1 MKQDFNDSVDSML
14 RDYARRVGARESSVR
29 ESRAPE
35 RLAFDHDNM
44 EHLDADEMAAFAEN
58 ALPTAARARTVAHL
72 ADCNECR
79 RFVVA
84 LTNAENIASESVQSL
99 PPQIVHTRLS
109 LREKLAA
116 FFASHVALRYA
127 VPAFAAVLFV
137 ALVAGVILNRRQPEA
152 NLVAS
157 KQESQTSDVARTD
170 STSSDMENAAN
181 SNASASSANPMA
193 DSAPVSNTA
202 TTSTTA
208 TTTMTTTTNIA
219 ASSRR
224 AANANVPNAKRE
236 SPTTSASQNNNS
248 LVNAPLVADLKP
260 QPTINDRQRFDDD
273 AARVTDRRPA
283 AAPPSASIAN
293 ANMRGNSAGVA
304 AEQNEQVAVTSSQDA
319 KVAKGSAGSSSNNDA
334 AQTSDSTSFSTEV
347 RAASRRRA
355 ASTPTAAK
363 KSLPANGR
371 AVNNADSSSAA
382 PPALRRINGRDFRRQ
397 GTRWI
402 DAAYVPSQST
412 TNITR
417 GSKQYLTVVGA
428 EPGIGK
434 IAAQLDGEIIIVW
447 KGRAYRIR

>member
-29 ESRAPE
+29 ESQAPE
-35 RLAFDHDNM
+35 RLAFDHDTM
-44 EHLDADEMAAFAEN
+44 EHLDADEIVAFAEN
-58 ALPTAARARTVAHL
+58 ALPAAARARTVAHL

-79 RFVVA
+79 QSVIA
-84 LTNAENIASESVQSL
+84 LTHAENITSESVQSL
-99 PPQIVHTRLS
+99 PPQIVHTRLP

-116 FFASHVALRYA
+116 FFASHAALRYA
-127 VPAFAAVLFV
+127 VPAFAALLFV
-137 ALVAGVILNRRQPEA
+137 ALVAGVILSRRQPDA
-152 NLVAS
+152 VLVAS
-157 KQESQTSDVARTD
+157 KQESQTSAV

-181 SNASASSANPMA
+181 SNASARSANLMA
-193 DSAPVSNTA
+193 DSAPMSNTA

-208 TTTMTTTTNIA
+208 TTTTTNTA
-219 ASSRR
+219 ATSRR
-224 AANANVPNAKRE
+224 AANANVPNAKKE
-236 SPTTSASQNNNS
+236 SPTTSAPQNNNS
-248 LVNAPLVADLKP
+248 SVNALPGAEMT
-260 QPTINDRQRFDDD
+260 QQSAASERQRFDD
-273 AARVTDRRPA
+273 AARITNRRPA
-283 AAPPSASIAN
+283 AAAPSSASIAN

-304 AEQNEQVAVTSSQDA
+304 AEQSGQIAVTSSQDA
-319 KVAKGSAGSSSNNDA
+319 KASKGGTGNNSDA
-334 AQTSDSTSFSTEV
+334 AQTSDSTSFSAEV

-355 ASTPTAAK
+355 TSAPTAAK

-412 TNITR
+412 TNLTR

-434 IAAQLDGEIIIVW
+434 IAAQLDGEIVVVW

>member
-29 ESRAPE
+29 ESQAPE
-35 RLAFDHDNM
+35 RLAIDHDNM

-58 ALPTAARARTVAHL
+58 ALPAAARARTVAHL

-79 RFVVA
+79 QSVVA
-84 LTNAENIASESVQSL
+84 LTHAENITSESVQSL

-116 FFASHVALRYA
+116 FFASHAALRYA
-127 VPAFAAVLFV
+127 VPAFAALLFV

-170 STSSDMENAAN
+170 SALSDTENATN
-181 SNASASSANPMA
+181 SNASASSANLMA

-202 TTSTTA
+202 TTATTA
-208 TTTMTTTTNIA
+208 TTTTTTTNTA

-224 AANANVPNAKRE
+224 AANANVPNAKKE
-236 SPTTSASQNNNS
+236 SPTTSAPQNNNS
-248 LVNAPLVADLKP
+248 SVNALPGAEMT
-260 QPTINDRQRFDDD
+260 QQSAASERQRFDD
-273 AARVTDRRPA
+273 AARITNRSPAA

-304 AEQNEQVAVTSSQDA
+304 AEQSKQIAVTSSQDA
-319 KVAKGSAGSSSNNDA
+319 KASKGGAGSNSDA

-355 ASTPTAAK
+355 TSTPTAAK
-363 KSLPANGR
+363 KSLPANKR

-417 GSKQYLTVVGA
+417 GSEQYLTVVGA

-434 IAAQLDGEIIIVW
+434 IAAQLDGEIIVVW

>member
-29 ESRAPE
+29 ESRVPE
-35 RLAFDHDNM
+35 RLTFDHDNM

-84 LTNAENIASESVQSL
+84 LTNAENIASESVKSL

-116 FFASHVALRYA
+116 FFASHAALRYA
-127 VPAFAAVLFV
+127 VPAFAALLFV

-170 STSSDMENAAN
+170 SALSDTENAAN

-224 AANANVPNAKRE
+224 AANANVPNAKKE
-236 SPTTSASQNNNS
+236 SPTTSAPQNNNS
-248 LVNAPLVADLKP
+248 SVNALPGAEMT
-260 QPTINDRQRFDDD
+260 QQSAASERQRFDD
-273 AARVTDRRPA
+273 AARITNRRPA
-283 AAPPSASIAN
+283 AAPSSASIAN

-304 AEQNEQVAVTSSQDA
+304 AEQSGQIAVTSSQDA

-355 ASTPTAAK
+355 ASTPIAAK
-363 KSLPANGR
+363 KSLPANKR